1 MTTINIVTYS
11 VIEFVASALF
21 YELYIYR
28 VVCFITR
35 PTLWLL
41 ANVTQGKSNH
51 KI

>member
-1 MTTINIVTYS
+1 MMTTTNIVTYS
-11 VIEFVASALF
+11 MVEFVACALF
-21 YELYIYR
+21 YELYR